1 MPTLNQ
7 FPLNVALINGP
18 ALASLPDTEDIS
30 IQATAEYEM
39 EIPGVPPAVW
49 ELSLIGPSVA
59 VWEIPFTAEIQE
71 S

>member
-49 ELSLIGPSVA
+49 DLSFTDLIA
-59 VWEIPFTAEIQE
+59 FWEIPFTAEIQE